1 MIRLSDDI
9 RCHFNSDITDLS
21 FVTHFDASH
30 CGTLHSGH
38 LEQLALACP
47 YLQHLNLQGNSHCL
61 ERLQGL
67 CAISTCKNLRGLNLM
82 GILEVESYAQLWN
95 ILVDMMLIYLAI
107 QLHVLIPWEQH
118 KQADPD
124 IIGSFKKCLN
134 LKALEIARS
143 SHRRDLSVL
152 SNFPSLVHCLV
163 DDVDIKVI
171 VNNCVM
177 LKYLSGRWYTFTLG
191 LSAQNNLE
199 QLCIS
204 ISCSDTDTFLQS
216 ISAHG
221 GLVHVVLSAI
231 TLYDDGITALIENSP
246 NLITCHMSDHHTQ
259 IIK

>member
-1 MIRLSDDI
+1 M
-9 RCHFNSDITDLS
+9 
-21 FVTHFDASH
+21 THFDASH

-124 IIGSFKKCLN
+124 IIGSFKN
-134 LKALEIARS
+134 
-143 SHRRDLSVL
+143 V
-152 SNFPSLVHCLV
+152 
-163 DDVDIKVI
+163 
-171 VNNCVM
+171 
-177 LKYLSGRWYTFTLG
+177 
-191 LSAQNNLE
+191 
-199 QLCIS
+199 
-204 ISCSDTDTFLQS
+204 
-216 ISAHG
+216 
-221 GLVHVVLSAI
+221 
-231 TLYDDGITALIENSP
+231 
-246 NLITCHMSDHHTQ
+246 
-259 IIK
+259 